1 LQRKDTCSLQLKRS
15 ALFMLVRRGD
25 SVATNALIAVAT
37 NNSEDTDLRT
47 DAISYLGRMSGDAG
61 LPTLEN
67 LVRTSTDD
75 QIQRAAVRAL
85 AQNDSPRAHQ
95 GVRALIERPDAS
107 ESLRSEAILSLAGS
121 NGSTDDAAYLRSI
134 YTKMPSE
141 RLKSA
146 VLRAL
151 ARAGG
156 ADNVQFMLSVAGNT
170 SESSE
175 VRGTA
180 IQFASRDSSVSVGAL
195 NKLYDAA
202 ESRNVREQLIYALG
216 RRSEPA
222 AADKLMDIVRTS
234 TDPYAR
240 REAVNVLSR
249 KKDDP
254 RVTKFLLDLVGK

>member
-1 LQRKDTCSLQLKRS
+1 
-15 ALFMLVRRGD
+15 
-25 SVATNALIAVAT
+25 
-37 NNSEDTDLRT
+37 
-47 DAISYLGRMSGDAG
+47 MSGEAA

-95 GVRALIERPDAS
+95 GVRALIERSDVS
-107 ESLRSEAILSLAGS
+107 ESLRSEAILALVGNNTSS
-121 NGSTDDAAYLRSI
+121 DDAAYLRSA
-134 YTKMPSE
+134 YPKMPSE

-151 ARAGG
+151 ARVGG
-156 ADNVQFMLSVAGNT
+156 ADNVQFLLGVAGNS

-180 IQFASRDSSVSVGAL
+180 IQYAARDTSVSVGEI

-202 ESRNVREQLIYALG
+202 ESRNMREQLIYALG

-222 AADKLMDIVRTS
+222 AADKLMDIVKTS

-240 REAVNVLSR
+240 RDAVNVLSR